1 MIFWN
6 FDPELNNGVAA
17 RHFAT
22 LDQVFAL
29 EGELITHDPVSR
41 LIRIER
47 EGRRYYVKCY
57 AGSGKKRSWLGL
69 RQLLVPPRIRS
80 EWQNLLAFAQWG
92 IPTARLAAYGIER
105 RWGAFRRGALIT
117 EEIRNT
123 TDMAQLVSENDPRLR
138 DRYWLDSISA
148 QLADITRRMHTAR
161 FAHNDLKWRNL
172 LVSNDK
178 LPRLFLIDCPWGGFW
193 IEPFLSYRI
202 IKDLA
207 CLDKVAKQNLSR
219 TRRLRFYLDYV
230 QRQRLSRDDKKRIR
244 KIVRFFE
251 GRE

>member
-123 TDMAQLVSENDPRLR
+123 TDMAQLVSENDPRLLIPACVTDTGLIAYR
-138 DRYWLDSISA
+138 HSS
-148 QLADITRRMHTAR
+148 QT
-161 FAHNDLKWRNL
+161 
-172 LVSNDK
+172 
-178 LPRLFLIDCPWGGFW
+178 LPAACIPLGLRTMTLNGVTCWSVMMSFPGF
-193 IEPFLSYRI
+193 F
-202 IKDLA
+202 
-207 CLDKVAKQNLSR
+207 
-219 TRRLRFYLDYV
+219 
-230 QRQRLSRDDKKRIR
+230 
-244 KIVRFFE
+244 
-251 GRE
+251 

>member
-1 MIFWN
+1 
-6 FDPELNNGVAA
+6 
-17 RHFAT
+17 
-22 LDQVFAL
+22 
-29 EGELITHDPVSR
+29 
-41 LIRIER
+41 
-47 EGRRYYVKCY
+47 
-57 AGSGKKRSWLGL
+57 
-69 RQLLVPPRIRS
+69 
-80 EWQNLLAFAQWG
+80 
-92 IPTARLAAYGIER
+92 
-105 RWGAFRRGALIT
+105 
-117 EEIRNT
+117 
-123 TDMAQLVSENDPRLR
+123 MAQLVSENDPRLR

-172 LVSNDK
+172 LVSNDE